1 MESDSKIQFAEVILL
16 LQTFYHI
23 LNKKHFKNQVD
34 LIQSFTVKKKKTEKK
49 DFHAI
54 WTSTENNPVLI
65 KSKSIIFVKF

>member
-23 LNKKHFKNQVD
+23 SNKKHFKNQVD
-34 LIQSFTVKKKKTEKK
+34 LIQSFTVKKKKLNRKK

-54 WTSTENNPVLI
+54 
-65 KSKSIIFVKF
+65 